1 MYSIKIKCGIMK
13 IKHLI
18 IVSFLLIL
26 TIGAVSA
33 SENMTDDLTSDEEIV
48 DEIATPPDDDS
59 VSRENDESLATDD
72 FSVTQVT
79 NEVHLEDDNNDKT
92 IFTVHCP
99 EGSDGKV
106 SIKYDK
112 DYGDEDLIYID
123 IPNSNGDINV
133 TYRTLSKFI
142 KSMGIYEFE
151 VGHYYNDEDIGW
163 TTDVIDTLDLTVLKN
178 LTKSDFSFDYNT
190 YCEENM
196 GDFIFWLNKYPC
208 DGELLIYVDGEKKYS
223 NPLYYDDE
231 ESVDVSDYELG
242 FNEYRSYDIVAAFKA
257 FTGEEVKIS
266 SFKLTYAKEEDFDDG
281 WDDYYEPPAKK
292 KVKLTFKK
300 VNIKKS
306 AKKLVLKATVKLNNK
321 YKKGLKVVFK
331 FNGKKYTAKTD
342 KKGVAKL
349 TVQKKV
355 LKKLKKGKK
364 VKVQASYGGKTVKY
378 SIKVKK

>member
-1 MYSIKIKCGIMK
+1 
-13 IKHLI
+13 
-18 IVSFLLIL
+18 
-26 TIGAVSA
+26 
-33 SENMTDDLTSDEEIV
+33 
-48 DEIATPPDDDS
+48 
-59 VSRENDESLATDD
+59 
-72 FSVTQVT
+72 
-79 NEVHLEDDNNDKT
+79 
-92 IFTVHCP
+92 
-99 EGSDGKV
+99 
-106 SIKYDK
+106 
-112 DYGDEDLIYID
+112 
-123 IPNSNGDINV
+123 
-133 TYRTLSKFI
+133 
-142 KSMGIYEFE
+142 
-151 VGHYYNDEDIGW
+151 
-163 TTDVIDTLDLTVLKN
+163 
-178 LTKSDFSFDYNT
+178 
-190 YCEENM
+190 M

-242 FNEYRSYDIVAAFKA
+242 FNEYRSYDIVATFKA

-349 TVQKKV
+349 TIQKKV